1 MNRTRFSHCWSV
13 LCAALLLAGCAAPT
27 SPIPTQEVSTK
38 TPTQTITPSPIAT
51 RTPTPSPTATQVPTY
66 TPTPTAVPL
75 TATAIAASN
84 NHTCAVTDRGGVMCW
99 GYNGTGQL
107 GDGTTATRLTPVDVV
122 GLTSGVVS
130 VTAKSW
136 HTCALTVGGGVKCW
150 GGNWSGELGDGTTEQ
165 RLTPVD
171 VVGLTFEVVAVSA
184 GGDHTCALL
193 TNGGVKCWGSNESG
207 QLGDGTT
214 EQRHTP
220 VDVVGLTSGVK
231 SISAGYYYTCAVTT
245 SGGAKCW
252 GGNWDG
258 ALGDG
263 TTTEQQLTPVDVAG
277 LTSGVKSISAG
288 YYHTCALTIHG
299 GIKCWGVNN
308 HGQLGDGTT
317 EGRHTPVQV
326 LGLTISATDI
336 AAGASHTCARTTSGG
351 VKCWGDNQNG
361 QLGDGTTQQQL
372 APVQVEGLTSS
383 VMAITA
389 GGGWTWINMVEAH
402 TCALTTSGSIKCWG
416 SNGYGQLGDG
426 SGEGWLTPGEVVG
439 LTGGVTAI
447 DAGNSHTCALTTGWG
462 VKCWGSGRGGDNTSM
477 LTPVDLE
484 GFTRGVTV
492 VSTTGCE
499 GMTCVLSTTSGV
511 TCWRYTCD
519 PEYTDDTEELA
530 SEVGAISAGF
540 QHACALTVSGGV
552 KCWGHNY
559 SGQLGDG
566 TSIDRQSPVN
576 VVGLASGV
584 SVISSGGLH
593 TCALLTNGGV
603 KCWGRNFNGQLGDGT
618 TEQRLTPVDVV
629 GLTSGV
635 QAISASMNYTCALM
649 ASGGVKCWGSNWS
662 GQLGDGTT
670 EQRLTPVDVMGL
682 TSEVV
687 AIDASNDWHG
697 GRHTCA
703 LITSGGVKCWGANE
717 YGQLGDGTSEQRLT
731 PVDVVGLTNG
741 VVAVTVGADHTC
753 ALTTEGNVVCWGS
766 NHYGTLGRGTAAI
779 QTTPVDVVGFGP

>member
-13 LCAALLLAGCAAPT
+13 LCAVLLLAGCAAPT
-27 SPIPTQEVSTK
+27 SPIPTQEVSTE

-75 TATAIAASN
+75 TAIAIAAGSS
-84 NHTCAVTDRGGVMCW
+84 HTCAVTDRGGVMCW
-99 GYNGTGQL
+99 GDNGTGQL

-130 VTAKSW
+130 VTARSG

-150 GGNWSGELGDGTTEQ
+150 GGNWSGELGDGTIEQ
-165 RLTPVD
+165 RLTRVD
-171 VVGLTFEVVAVSA
+171 VVGLNAEVVAVSA
-184 GGDHTCALL
+184 GGDHTCAL
-193 TNGGVKCWGSNESG
+193 TTSGGVKCWGSNESG
-207 QLGDGTT
+207 QLGDGTM

-220 VDVVGLTSGVK
+220 VDVVGMTSGVK
-231 SISAGYYYTCAVTT
+231 AISAGYYHTCAVTT

-252 GGNWDG
+252 GGNFDG

-263 TTTEQQLTPVDVAG
+263 TTTEQRLTPVDVVG

-308 HGQLGDGTT
+308 YGQLGDGTM

-336 AAGASHTCARTTSGG
+336 AAGASHTCALTTSSE
-351 VKCWGDNQNG
+351 VKCWGDNHNG
-361 QLGDGTTQQQL
+361 QLGDATTQQQL
-372 APVQVEGLTSS
+372 TPVQVEGLTSS

-389 GGGWTWINMVEAH
+389 GGGWTGFGIVEAH
-402 TCALTTSGSIKCWG
+402 TCALTTNGRVMCWG
-416 SNGYGQLGDG
+416 SNEYGQLGDG
-426 SGEGWLTPGEVVG
+426 SGEGWLTPGEVSG

-447 DAGNSHTCALTTGWG
+447 DAGNSHTCALTTGRG
-462 VKCWGSGRGGDNTSM
+462 VECWGSGRGGDNTSM
-477 LTPVDLE
+477 LAPSDLE
-484 GFTRGVTV
+484 GFTRGVTI

-519 PEYTDDTEELA
+519 PEYSEDIKGLA

-540 QHACALTVSGGV
+540 LHACALTVSGGV
-552 KCWGHNY
+552 KCWGNNY
-559 SGQLGDG
+559 NGQLGDG
-566 TSIDRQSPVN
+566 TTMNRQSPVD
-576 VVGLASGV
+576 VMGLASGV
-584 SVISSGGLH
+584 SVISSGGSH

-618 TEQRLTPVDVV
+618 TETRLTPVDVV

-635 QAISASMNYTCALM
+635 QAISAGMNYTCALM

-670 EQRLTPVDVMGL
+670 EQRLAPVDVMGL
-682 TSEVV
+682 TSDVV
-687 AIDASNDWHG
+687 AMDSSNDWHG
-697 GRHTCA
+697 GRHTCS
-703 LITSGGVKCWGANE
+703 LMTSGGVKCWGANE
-717 YGQLGDGTSEQRLT
+717 YGQLGDGTTEQRLT
-731 PVDVVGLTNG
+731 PVGVVGLTSG
-741 VVAVTVGADHTC
+741 VAAVAVGADHTC
-753 ALTTEGNVVCWGS
+753 ALTTGGGVVCWGS
-766 NHYGTLGRGTAAI
+766 NHYGTLGRGTSAI
-779 QTTPVDVVGFGP
+779 QTTPVDVEGFRP